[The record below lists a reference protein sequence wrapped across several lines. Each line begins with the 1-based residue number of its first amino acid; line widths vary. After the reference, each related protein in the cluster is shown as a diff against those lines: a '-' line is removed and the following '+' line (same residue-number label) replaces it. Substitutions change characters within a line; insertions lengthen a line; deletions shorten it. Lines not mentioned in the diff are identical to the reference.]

1 MEYRQLGN
9 SALSVSEIG
18 LGSWLTYSGG
28 VPREQSIACI
38 RRALDLGVT
47 FLDTANVYGRGAAE
61 SLLGEALA
69 GIPRDDYVLATKVYF
84 PMSETDRGLS
94 RAQIEKQLD
103 ASLKRLGVDHVDLYQ
118 CHRYDHETPLE
129 ETMAALTD
137 AVRAGKTR
145 YIGFSEWPVEK
156 IREATEMAGVEHFVS
171 SQPRYSMIWR
181 QPEDEIIPY
190 CAGHGISQI
199 VWSPL
204 GQGILTGKYRPGAP
218 PPPDSRAASGSMGA
232 FLQDL
237 ARREALLDAVL
248 RMEAL
253 ARTAGLS
260 LAQFALAWVLRE
272 PNVASAIIGASRPGQ
287 IEENVGAAGA
297 RVDPVLFEEA
307 EALLAPA
314 LREAAA

>member
-9 SALSVSEIG
+9 SALSVSEIA

-28 VPREQSIACI
+28 VPREQAIACI

-47 FLDTANVYGRGAAE
+47 LLDTANVYGRGAAE

-69 GIPRDDYVLATKVYF
+69 DIPRDDYVLATKVYF

-94 RAQIEKQLD
+94 RPQIEKQLD

-118 CHRYDHETPLE
+118 CHRYDDETPLE

-181 QPEDEIIPY
+181 QPEAEVIPY
-190 CAGHGISQI
+190 CADHGISQI

-218 PPPDSRAASGSMGA
+218 PPPESRAASSSMGGS
-232 FLQDL
+232 LQDL
-237 ARREALLDAVL
+237 AEREALLEAVQ
-248 RMEAL
+248 RMQAL
-253 ARTAGLS
+253 AGTAGLS

-272 PNVASAIIGASRPGQ
+272 RNVASAIIGASRPEQ
-287 IEENVGAAGA
+287 VEENVKAAGA